1 MAAPSLQSLSA
12 LTCTLLSS
20 GQVFSLLQCLCTFC
34 SCTLSTM
41 SFKG

>member
-20 GQVFSLLQCLCTFC
+20 GQVFSPLQCLCTFHF
-34 SCTLSTM
+34 CTLSTI